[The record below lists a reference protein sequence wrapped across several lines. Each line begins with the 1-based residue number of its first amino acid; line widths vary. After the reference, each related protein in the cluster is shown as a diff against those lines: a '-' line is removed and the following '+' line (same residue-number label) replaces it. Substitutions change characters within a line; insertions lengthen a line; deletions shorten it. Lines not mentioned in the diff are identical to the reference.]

1 MKYKLGDEVYL
12 KGVITSINSCAEINY
27 PYEVKA
33 AGEFVTAAEEHLE
46 PINKSELGHAE
57 EAPRYLR
64 NILAR
69 LRELPEHDRNVWL
82 KGIMGEFDED
92 FSHVKWREGYE
103 QGKFDGAVEA
113 EKSKVVIPQFVADWI
128 DYCKENHFTIT
139 GAFDPVSEYGI
150 GIAGTFK
157 GSVYKCTRW
166 ALDNQNLFARA
177 WLDGYRTDELEELW
191 KPIDG
196 FYNEVSNFG
205 RVRSV
210 THEAGNGKI
219 YQGKILKPVITKSGY
234 VNVSLVTGNDETR
247 VTKRV
252 HRLVADAFCKNPDDK
267 DEINHKDG
275 SKENNRAENLEWVTR
290 SENEQHAYANNLVK
304 VLKGS
309 KKPCAKL
316 NEEDIRNIRIEY
328 ENGCLQIE
336 LAERYG
342 VARQTIS
349 SIVNRKAWSHVQ

>member
-1 MKYKLGDEVYL
+1 MTEFKVGDEVWV
-12 KGVITSINSCAEINY
+12 KGVINQ
-27 PYEVKA
+27 
-33 AGEFVTAAEEHLE
+33 
-46 PINKSELGHAE
+46 INKGDVWDLYISTRENGVWIDSRLDE
-57 EAPRYLR
+57 CIPQNDTDEKPRYLR
-64 NILAR
+64 NVLAR
-69 LRELPEHDRNVWL
+69 LRGLPEHDRKVWMDE
-82 KGIMGEFDED
+82 IMHEFANDYG
-92 FSHVKWREGYE
+92 SVKYTLGYE

-113 EKSKVVIPQFVADWI
+113 EKSNKVIIPQFVAKWI
-128 DYCKENHFTIT
+128 DYCKFTHVDLQHALVVGDVYFYNYANQKDFSKLKEFLETEN
-139 GAFDPVSEYGI
+139 
-150 GIAGTFK
+150 
-157 GSVYKCTRW
+157 
-166 ALDNQNLFARA
+166 NQELFARA

-219 YQGKILKPVITKSGY
+219 YQGKILKPVMTKSGY
-234 VNVSLVTGNDETR
+234 VNVPLVTGNDETR

-275 SKENNRAENLEWVTR
+275 NKENNRAENLEWVTR

-316 NEEDIRNIRIEY
+316 NEEDIRHIRIEY